1 VYISEVF
8 PTRVRAKG
16 QAIGTSTLWVM
27 NALIT
32 AIFPVLAKK
41 SSATPFFF
49 FATMMLIDFFLVA
62 AIYPETK
69 GVSLEQLE
77 QRLGVAN

>member
-1 VYISEVF
+1 M
-8 PTRVRAKG
+8 A
-16 QAIGTSTLWVM
+16 TSTLWVT
-27 NALIT
+27 NALIS

-49 FATMMLIDFFLVA
+49 FAAMMLIDFILVA
-62 AIYPETK
+62 VIYPETK
-69 GVSLEQLE
+69 GVSLEKLE

>member
-1 VYISEVF
+1 
-8 PTRVRAKG
+8 
-16 QAIGTSTLWVM
+16 
-27 NALIT
+27 
-32 AIFPVLAKK
+32 VLAKK

-49 FATMMLIDFFLVA
+49 FATMMLIDFILVA